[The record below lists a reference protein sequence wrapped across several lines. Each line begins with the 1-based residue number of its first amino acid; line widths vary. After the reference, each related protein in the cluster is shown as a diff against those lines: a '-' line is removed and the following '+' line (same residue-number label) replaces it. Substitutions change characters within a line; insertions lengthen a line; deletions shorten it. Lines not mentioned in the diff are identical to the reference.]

1 MDDFERDR
9 LNAEADVLR
18 YSQRDIDAT
27 TAMLFGLPTKQAW
40 FEFLLD
46 EKRRRREQGVGD
58 HEWPAEGLV
67 GFETGNRSGAAVHN
81 AVDAKLREHMHVK
94 KVERELEERLGFISD
109 YGEDNFTDL
118 DVLKFAKRF
127 VKDGKLYSY
136 AAIKVDGLWY
146 TTGPKSPKGFTW
158 DELVLWL
165 VSSVPTLAKDVVLL
179 EREGTDLTERNE

>member
-81 AVDAKLREHMHVK
+81 AVDAKLREHMQTKRVD
-94 KVERELEERLGFISD
+94 REVEERLGFIAD
-109 YGEDNFTDL
+109 YGEDTYD
-118 DVLKFAKRF
+118 DGTVIKF
-127 VKDGKLYSY
+127 VKSFVKGGKEYSY

-146 TTGPKSPKGFTW
+146 TTGPKVPKGYTW
-158 DELVLWL
+158 DELILWL
-165 VSSVPTLAKDVVLL
+165 VSSDPTLASEVTIMYGQETIL
-179 EREGTDLTERNE
+179 ERNE